1 MCNFRRRLDSS
12 DSDSDGELIP
22 PAIGIT
28 HSDSMPSLV
37 SYDSESSF
45 YESYINEAQQLIQL
59 LPPLSIIIDG
69 FYAFRNRH
77 PYIPNKRICK

>member
-37 SYDSESSF
+37 SYDSSESD
-45 YESYINEAQQLIQL
+45 N
-59 LPPLSIIIDG
+59 
-69 FYAFRNRH
+69 
-77 PYIPNKRICK
+77 